1 MYCLSGMKFTFH
13 LAANQAFINKYYG
26 EDIKIFATSSQEL
39 KVKGVKI
46 LKKINNCSLD
56 EVLFIDDK
64 QDIIELLINN
74 GIKAIN
80 VKNIKL

>member
-1 MYCLSGMKFTFH
+1 MK
-13 LAANQAFINKYYG
+13 L
-26 EDIKIFATSSQEL
+26 
-39 KVKGVKI
+39 KI